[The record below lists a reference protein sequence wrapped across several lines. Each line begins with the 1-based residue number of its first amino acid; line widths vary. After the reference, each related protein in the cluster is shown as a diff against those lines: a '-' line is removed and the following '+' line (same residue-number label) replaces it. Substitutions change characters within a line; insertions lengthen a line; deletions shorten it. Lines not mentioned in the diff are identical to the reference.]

1 MVSTKFSVL
10 VTLFLIS
17 CPCSQSLEVTRRV
30 KSKSEKAASKSIK
43 SEKSVKTKSPKSKSS
58 KSKSSKKSWEYPKI
72 TKSPTLQPKK
82 QTKSPKSVNSPKGSD
97 SHKVSKSTKVTS
109 SPSAVGTDAIVTT
122 SPTVRTTPSPITSSP
137 TKSPSSSP
145 IETLEEDAIL
155 SPNIIQ
161 CSLVDQQ
168 EDETSQSMETTT
180 VSLDYAIVTS
190 TIDEESLNKSLQTL
204 ESKIILSLVDMCND
218 FDRKLLAHMKRRL
231 QVKSL
236 EWGPMN
242 IEGETQVYECIL
254 IINVDGKLMMN
265 NVCTL

>member
-1 MVSTKFSVL
+1 MKVSTKLNAL

-58 KSKSSKKSWEYPKI
+58 KSKSSKKSWEYPKV

-82 QTKSPKSVNSPKGSD
+82 QTKSPKSVNSLKGSD
-97 SHKVSKSTKVTS
+97 SHKVSKSTKVTP
-109 SPSAVGTDAIVTT
+109 SPSAVGTDAIVTA
-122 SPTVRTTPSPITSSP
+122 SPTVRTTQSPITSSP

-145 IETLEEDAIL
+145 IETLVEDAIF

-168 EDETSQSMETTT
+168 EDGTSQSIETTT

-190 TIDEESLNKSLQTL
+190 TIDDDSLNERLQTL
-204 ESKIILSLVDMCND
+204 ESEIIISLEDICD
-218 FDRKLLAHMKRRL
+218 SFDRNLLLHMKMKRRL

-236 EWGPMN
+236 TWGPMN
-242 IEGETQVYECIL
+242 IEGKPQGYEFIL
-254 IINVDGKLMMN
+254 SYTI
-265 NVCTL
+265 

>member
-1 MVSTKFSVL
+1 MMVSTKFSVI

-17 CPCSQSLEVTRRV
+17 CPYSQSLEVTRRV
-30 KSKSEKAASKSIK
+30 KSKSGKAASKSIK

-82 QTKSPKSVNSPKGSD
+82 QTKSPKSINSPKDSD

-109 SPSAVGTDAIVTT
+109 SPSTVGTDAIVTA

-145 IETLEEDAIL
+145 FEEDAVL

-168 EDETSQSMETTT
+168 EDGTSQSMETTT

-190 TIDEESLNKSLQTL
+190 TIDEESLNKSLHTL
-204 ESKIILSLVDMCND
+204 ESEIILSLADMCND

-254 IINVDGKLMMN
+254 
-265 NVCTL
+265 